1 MWFRLNLVA
10 RGLLG
15 VWASGACVHFVVHGL
30 CGALADSSMLL
41 LTVPRDFFPLRV
53 QTVLQS
59 LGVYTFRLPK
69 RQETKQTFVDDA

>member
-15 VWASGACVHFVVHGL
+15 VWASGACVRFVVHGL

-41 LTVPRDFFPLRV
+41 LLCPGSSFPSMSKQFF
-53 QTVLQS
+53 S
-59 LGVYTFRLPK
+59 LSVSEQATIYTFHIPK
-69 RQETKQTFVDDA
+69 